1 MMDSVML
8 HAMSR
13 VVSIKTVILLFCLFS
28 AQQHILAVCP
38 CGIDGNRN
46 ATNPP
51 PTAEDVSVQRLSIY
65 LSARLLSFN
74 LGSNERARCR
84 VNEWSGSCSPTRSGN
99 RYSTA
104 SVEGT
109 INSVFIRF
117 CRCQSSN
124 VINHKIKDGAA
135 SSRTGF

>member
-1 MMDSVML
+1 ML

-28 AQQHILAVCP
+28 AQLHILAVCP

-65 LSARLLSFN
+65 LPVSWASIW
-74 LGSNERARCR
+74 GPMSERGAGLMSGVDR
-84 VNEWSGSCSPTRSGN
+84 VVQLVQEIDIPQP
-99 RYSTA
+99 
-104 SVEGT
+104 V
-109 INSVFIRF
+109 
-117 CRCQSSN
+117 
-124 VINHKIKDGAA
+124 
-135 SSRTGF
+135 